1 MKIRPMFGVRRN
13 YKRFDYQPRYYTP
26 PKNTGHREIQFQ
38 RLTRRGQV
46 RSVFTYAAL
55 LFLVLYLVYYLVDR
69 FNV

>member
-1 MKIRPMFGVRRN
+1 MKIRSMFGVRRGH
-13 YKRFDYQPRYYTP
+13 KRFDYQPRYYTP
-26 PKNTGHREIQFQ
+26 SKDAGPREIRFQ

-46 RSVFTYAAL
+46 RSVFAYAAL